1 MNTARNTA
9 GLSCDF
15 KTNNFSAVRA
25 NDAPRGEFSN
35 IGKYLRTA
43 SANYVSQII
52 FLSMMNGEAPNFVD
66 NYTFAKK
73 ALASRNQVPKN
84 YYGLAITCRKN
95 HQLQIPPGTEVAGF

>member
-25 NDAPRGEFSN
+25 NDAPRGEYSN

-52 FLSMMNGEAPNFVD
+52 FLSMMNGEAP
-66 NYTFAKK
+66 
-73 ALASRNQVPKN
+73 ASRNQVPKN